1 VDEGWLQAA
10 VKDRWRDERRAL
22 TSTNDVINH
31 CPASA
36 AAAAAARQA
45 RTVQFTSRLNETHHS
60 GSLALIHLK
69 HLLILTTALQT

>member
-1 VDEGWLQAA
+1 LQAA

-36 AAAAAARQA
+36 AAAAARQA

-60 GSLALIHLK
+60 GSLAPIHLK
-69 HLLILTTALQT
+69 HLFILTTALQT

>member
-1 VDEGWLQAA
+1 LQAA

-31 CPASA
+31 CPAS

-69 HLLILTTALQT
+69 HLLFILTTALQT